1 LVFTCC
7 GGGRLPAGLGFGF
20 DEVAAEPFKP
30 LFGLED
36 FEEPLAP
43 AGGLGAIFKI
53 LRDKMITDHHVHISQ
68 ISSRIFQSKA

>member
-1 LVFTCC
+1 
-7 GGGRLPAGLGFGF
+7 LPAGLGFGF

-30 LFGLED
+30 LFGLAD

-53 LRDKMITDHHVHISQ
+53 LRDKLITDHRVHIPQ
-68 ISSRIFQSKA
+68 ISSRIFRSKA